1 MSGGKGGSQTQAVEI
16 PKWIEGP
23 ATRNLAR
30 AEAAQQIGYMPYYG
44 PDLAAFNPTQLAAMQ
59 ADIGAAQAFG
69 LAPEGMTA
77 LQGMPAPTE
86 FAGGMMGYSSAPLY
100 EQALAELEARRPGQV
115 AAYNELFVDPR
126 TGQSNLPAPTPIQT
140 PQPTDYDRDMQ
151 RMLEEWRRNEQ
162 ARNN

>member
-16 PKWIEGP
+16 PKWIEEP

-30 AEAAQQIGYMPYYG
+30 AEAAQQIGYMPYFG
-44 PDLAAFNPTQLAAMQ
+44 PDLAAFNPTQTAAMQ

-69 LAPEGMTA
+69 LVPEGMTA

-100 EQALAELEARRPGQV
+100 EQALAELESRRPGQV
-115 AAYNELFVDPR
+115 AAYDRLFVDPG
-126 TGQSNLPAPTPIQT
+126 TGQSNLPAPTPVQT
-140 PQPTDYDRDMQ
+140 QQPTQYDGEMQ
-151 RMLEEWRRNEQ
+151 RMLAEWRRNEQ
-162 ARNN
+162 ARNE